1 MYVGMTRPIN
11 SLTFVI
17 DEETNAF
24 DLKNGIEDSK

>member
-17 DEETNAF
+17 DEDTNAF
-24 DLKNGIEDSK
+24 KLMNGL